1 MDELL
6 SYTVKESIP
15 DNNTCGE
22 GPGCGGH
29 SPKLMEQKITPIIP
43 KTDD

>member
-22 GPGCGGH
+22 AGFDGH
-29 SPKLMEQKITPIIP
+29 SPKLMEKKAPIIP
-43 KTDD
+43 KIDE